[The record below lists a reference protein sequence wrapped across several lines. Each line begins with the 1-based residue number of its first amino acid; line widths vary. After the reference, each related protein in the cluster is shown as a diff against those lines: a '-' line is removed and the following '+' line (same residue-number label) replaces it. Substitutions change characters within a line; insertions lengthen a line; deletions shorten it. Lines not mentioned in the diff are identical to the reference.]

1 VPPYASSCDPL
12 SCCIILL
19 NAPCCGFQV
28 TSNGTA
34 WRLDC
39 DPVAR
44 NPGGGAGGPTL
55 WPAELVVLASSTR
68 FAGGG
73 DASTEPWR
81 EADAPAWIPLLLRVS
96 IMYISLKHRRVTL

>member
-1 VPPYASSCDPL
+1 M
-12 SCCIILL
+12 
-19 NAPCCGFQV
+19 

-44 NPGGGAGGPTL
+44 SPNGGAGGPTL
-55 WPAELVVLASSTR
+55 WPAELVVLASSRR

-73 DASTEPWR
+73 DAAAEPWT

-96 IMYISLKHRRVTL
+96 EPHRPLGSGGVLLRRSKNGRQTASPCARFC

>member
-1 VPPYASSCDPL
+1 M
-12 SCCIILL
+12 
-19 NAPCCGFQV
+19 

-44 NPGGGAGGPTL
+44 NPSGGAGGPTL

-73 DASTEPWR
+73 EASTEPWT
-81 EADAPAWIPLLLRVS
+81 EADAPAWIPLLLRVCTVYYS
-96 IMYISLKHRRVTL
+96 PGFPRSRVAYCCKEAFERQ